1 MRVAELPINQIRRPL
16 PRNTDPQ
23 KVQDLMA
30 SIAAEGLRE
39 PIDVLE
45 VEGEYYGFSGCHR
58 YEAHQRL
65 GLETIRCRI
74 RRAPRSVL
82 AMHLA

>member
-1 MRVAELPINQIRRPL
+1 MRVAELPVHQIRRPL

-23 KVQDLMA
+23 KVQDLMV

-39 PIDVLE
+39 PIEVLE

-65 GLETIRCRI
+65 DLETIRCRI

-82 AMHLA
+82 ALHLA

>member
-1 MRVAELPINQIRRPL
+1 MRVAELPVHQIRRPL

-23 KVQDLMA
+23 KVQDLMV

-39 PIDVLE
+39 PIEVLE

-82 AMHLA
+82 ALHLA